1 MKWIGYS
8 DFPIILHDRAS
19 IGRSDEKPPQ
29 SEKMKVTFLRA
40 CLGLSFSL
48 LSWPLLAQQSIPQ
61 MTRLDESVA
70 NINLDGFVDEAV
82 WDDLPVIDGMKVINP
97 DTLADAVY
105 ETHIRM
111 FYTEQGIYIS
121 AINYQPPG
129 TLVARMTSR
138 DTQLD
143 RDGFVVGIDASGDGL
158 YGYFLRINL
167 GDSLTDAS
175 LLPERQMNMQWDGSW
190 NGRTQALDDGWS
202 VEYYIPWAMMPL
214 PQVEDV
220 RQVGFYFE
228 RQVGHL
234 GGEAWSNP
242 PLPRTVN
249 QYLSAFQKYELR
261 DIEPRRQLTYYP
273 FASTVV
279 DNISNET
286 EFKVGTEIFWRP
298 TTNTLLSATL
308 NPDFGNVESDD
319 VVVNLTAF
327 EVFFPERRSFFLEG
341 QDIFNTS
348 PRTSG
353 RGGPGGPISLL
364 NTRRIGAAALYDV
377 PSDVSVVP
385 TDLSRNTELL
395 GAVKLAGQ
403 NGNWRYGTLLA
414 SEDDSEI
421 RGTLADGS
429 RVNLQAEGRDFTIA
443 RVLYEDTSA
452 GGRRALGWMGT
463 DVSHSEIDAT
473 VNSID
478 AHYFS
483 ADSRWVVDSQFMHS
497 DVQGVTGTGGF
508 ADVSFRPRRG
518 AQHTLRSTYIDDTL
532 DISDLGFLARNDQM
546 NMDYSYFLTESDIP
560 ELRQRTTSVFFTNQ
574 WNTSGQPVRM
584 GLFLNRGYNYLN
596 NDNLDVSFRYFPRRV
611 DDRLGRGTGDFRLP
625 ERWGANVRYSTN
637 PAESISY
644 NLSLNLDTDELGP
657 ARIVGGAGI
666 VWRPDDRF
674 STDLSLNYTDREALL
689 VHKGGGNYTS
699 FEAHQWAPKLEMNY
713 FVTAFQQLRLTA
725 QWTAIKAF
733 ENRFWQVN
741 PNSLDFL
748 QQVAN
753 PDTTPD
759 DFVISRLT
767 FQARYRWQI
776 APLSDLFV
784 VYTRGSNLPS
794 DSFNTFQDLLEQS
807 WNDRIVDTIAI
818 KLRYRLGS

>member
-1 MKWIGYS
+1 MTK
-8 DFPIILHDRAS
+8 
-19 IGRSDEKPPQ
+19 
-29 SEKMKVTFLRA
+29 
-40 CLGLSFSL
+40 FSL
-48 LSWPLLAQQSIPQ
+48 SACGFIFSTLFSLPLLAQQPIPQ
-61 MTRLDESVA
+61 MTRVDESVA
-70 NINLDGFVDEAV
+70 NITLDGFVDEAV
-82 WDDLPVIDGMKVINP
+82 WEDLPVIDGMRVINP
-97 DTLADAVY
+97 DTLAETPF
-105 ETHIRM
+105 ETHVRM
-111 FYTEQGIYIS
+111 FYTEQGMYIS

-175 LLPERQMNMQWDGSW
+175 LLPERVMNMQWDGSW
-190 NGRTQALDDGWS
+190 NARTQPLDDGWS
-202 VEYYIPWAMMPL
+202 VEYYVPWSMMPL

-220 RQVGFYFE
+220 RQIGIYLE

-234 GGEAWSNP
+234 SGEAWSNP
-242 PLPRTVN
+242 ALPRTVN
-249 QYLSAFQKYELR
+249 QYLSAFEKYELR
-261 DIEPRRQLTYYP
+261 DIEPRTQLTYYP

-279 DNISNET
+279 DNIRNET
-286 EFKVGTEIFWRP
+286 EFKVGSEIFWRP

-364 NTRRIGAAALYDV
+364 NTRRIGGAAIYDV
-377 PSDVSVVP
+377 SDDVDVVP

-403 NGNWRYGTLLA
+403 SGNWRYGTLLA

-429 RVNLQAEGRDFTIA
+429 RVNLQAEGRDFSIA
-443 RVLYEDTSA
+443 RLLYEDTDA
-452 GGRRALGWMGT
+452 GGRRAIGWMGT
-463 DVSHSEIDAT
+463 DVSHSSIDAT

-483 ADSRWVVDSQFMHS
+483 ADNRWVVDGQVMHS
-497 DVQGVTGTGGF
+497 DVQGVTGAGGF
-508 ADVSFRPRRG
+508 VDVNFRPERG
-518 AQHTLRSTYIDDTL
+518 VQHTLRSTYIDDKL
-532 DISDLGFLARNDQM
+532 DITDLGFLSRNDQV
-546 NMDYSYFLTESDIP
+546 NLDYNYSLTESDI
-560 ELRQRTTSVFFTNQ
+560 EGLRQRSTSVFVTNQ
-574 WNTSGQPVRM
+574 WNTRGRPVRM
-584 GLFLNRGYNYLN
+584 GIFLNRNYNYLN
-596 NDNLDVSFRYFPRRV
+596 NNSFDFSLRYFPKRT
-611 DDRLGRGTGDFRLP
+611 DDRLGRGTGDFRVP
-625 ERWGANVRYSTN
+625 ERWGLNLGYSTN
-637 PAESISY
+637 RAEAISY
-644 NLSLNLDTDELGP
+644 NVSLNLDTDELGP
-657 ARIVGGAGI
+657 ARIIGEAGI
-666 VWRPDDRF
+666 VWRPNDRF
-674 STDLSLNYTDREALL
+674 STDLTLNYTDREALL
-689 VHKGGGNYTS
+689 VHKGDGNYTS
-699 FEAHQWAPKLEMNY
+699 FEAHQWAPRLEMNY
-713 FVTAFQQLRLTA
+713 FITAFQQLRFTT

-733 ENRFWQVN
+733 EDRFWQVN
-741 PNSLDFL
+741 PNRVEFL
-748 QQVAN
+748 RPVAN
-753 PDTTPD
+753 PDDTPD
-759 DFVISRLT
+759 DFLISRLT

-794 DSFNTFQDLLEQS
+794 NSFDTFQDLLERS
-807 WNDRIVDTIAI
+807 WNDRIVDTLAI